1 MKSTMSDRLEAVRPF
16 WPQARDFGPLPIDY
30 QSWTAEQKQQFLWED
45 RILPSQYKKL
55 PPLKPIDVMGLFR
68 TALRKKMNR
77 QADEVPEPWEKAVHA
92 HGSVAK
98 IKFVSAANTPFTG
111 LFQEADYGLLRMSL
125 TGEPSKRGVAPGVAI
140 KLLVDGHHSENV
152 SALVSLTGQ
161 GQNYN
166 VFANEFSNIVA
177 PSRQIG
183 PKLVNLIF
191 MRVSRFPTK
200 LSLKDW
206 AIVNQ
211 YGEPVTNPLAP
222 FQIFLVPNP
231 NIRFVSR
238 APHDFRDDMAT
249 LDSDTRLFTVYALDP
264 RRGNELK
271 LEPAKVRS
279 LSQCIGYIDTTSEF
293 VSSFYGDRCLFFRHQ
308 RFRRR

>member
-1 MKSTMSDRLEAVRPF
+1 MSDRLDAARPF
-16 WPQARDFGPLPIDY
+16 WPQARDLGVLPVDY
-30 QSWTAEQKQQFLWED
+30 QSWTADQKQQFLWED
-45 RILPSQYKKL
+45 RILPSRYQKH
-55 PPLKPIDVMGLFR
+55 PPLKPIDMMGLFR

-77 QADEVPEPWEKAVHA
+77 QSDEVPTPWEKAIHA

-98 IKFVSAANTPFTG
+98 IRFVSAVNTPFTG
-111 LFQEADYGLLRMSL
+111 LFEEADYGVLRMSL
-125 TGEPSKRGVAPGVAI
+125 TGDPRRQGVAPGVAI

-166 VFANEFSNIVA
+166 VLANEFSNIVA
-177 PSRQIG
+177 PSHHIG

-191 MRVSRFPTK
+191 MRVSWFPTK
-200 LSLKDW
+200 LSLQDW

-211 YGEPVTNPLAP
+211 YGEPVAKPQAP
-222 FQIFLVPNP
+222 YQIFLVPNP

-238 APHDFRDDMAT
+238 APHDFRDDMAK
-249 LDSDTRLFTVYALDP
+249 LEPDTRLFTVYALDP
-264 RRGNELK
+264 KRGNELK
-271 LEPAKVRS
+271 LPPAKVRK

-293 VSSFYGDRCLFFRHQ
+293 VSSFYGDRHLFFRHQ
-308 RFRRR
+308 RFRRRR